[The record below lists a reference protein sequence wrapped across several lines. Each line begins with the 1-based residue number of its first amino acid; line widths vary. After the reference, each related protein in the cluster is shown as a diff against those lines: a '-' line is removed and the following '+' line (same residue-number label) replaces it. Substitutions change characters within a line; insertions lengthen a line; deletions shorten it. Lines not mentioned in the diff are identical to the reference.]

1 MKTIRLY
8 FYLCLICCFN
18 STYAQ
23 EEVMGNGLIFPQFEK
38 GTVVF
43 KNGTNSNAMLNYDMT
58 MQEMLFKDANNNV
71 MAISNPSEILVVI
84 IDGRRFLP
92 ASKSGFYEEI
102 QAGTEYFYVQ
112 RRAYLLSEGKAAA
125 YGGYSQTT
133 SISSYGVYSSEST
146 GQTIQLNPDEKFKL
160 KTECLYYLQSG
171 KNYKMFSSAK
181 SLGKLFKGQGSKI
194 EAFAK
199 EQSINFSNIDD
210 IARIVE
216 YGYSLMS
223 GK

>member
-38 GTVVF
+38 GTVSF
-43 KNGTNSNAMLNYDMT
+43 KNGTISTAMLNYDMI
-58 MQEMLFKDANNNV
+58 MQEMLFIDADINV
-71 MAISNPSEILVVI
+71 MAISEPSEVLVVI
-84 IDGRRFLP
+84 INGRRFLP

-102 QAGTEYFYVQ
+102 QAGTGHFFIQ
-112 RRAYLLSEGKAAA
+112 RKAYLLSEGKRSG
-125 YGGYSQTT
+125 YGGYSQTS
-133 SISSYGVYSSEST
+133 SINTIDVLQNT
-146 GQTIQLNPDEKFKL
+146 GSGRTIRLNLDEKFKL
-160 KTECLYYLQSG
+160 KTEYFYYLQSG
-171 KNYKMFSSAK
+171 KNYKVFSSAK

-210 IARIVE
+210 ISRIVE

-223 GK
+223 K